1 MKWYNTKEKEREY
14 MYKLI
19 AIDLDGTLLNSYGEV
34 TKENEEAIQ
43 NAISKG
49 IQVVLASG
57 RPIMSVKNLANQ
69 INANNYII
77 CGNGAVLYDI
87 QNEQIIYDRF
97 LDKSKVLQIVK
108 ICEENSIYYNLYT
121 DKMIIAKGLNHN
133 VLFYN
138 KENLNKPEEKK
149 TRINIV
155 EDIYKY
161 VEERNDEN
169 YLKITI
175 CDDSKIIFDRI
186 IQKLRL
192 IKDVDV
198 LDVAHMSRKII
209 KDGTED
215 VSIQYYYTEITNSGV
230 DKWYAI
236 EDLMNKLSISK
247 SEVMAIGDNVNDKIM
262 IQNAGLGVV
271 MGNSAPY
278 IKEIADIVVSDN
290 DNSGVAEA
298 INNNID

>member
-1 MKWYNTKEKEREY
+1 

-19 AIDLDGTLLNSYGEV
+19 AIDIDGTLLNSYGEV
-34 TKENEEAIQ
+34 TDENKNAIQ

-49 IQVVLASG
+49 AEVILASG
-57 RPIMSVKNLANQ
+57 RPIMSVKNLANEL
-69 INANNYII
+69 NANNYII
-77 CGNGAVLYDI
+77 CGNGAIMYDM
-87 QNEQIIYDRF
+87 QKEQILYNKF
-97 LDKSKVLQIVK
+97 LDKSKVLQIIK

-121 DKMIIAKGLNHN
+121 DNMILTNGLNYN

-149 TRINIV
+149 TKINIV
-155 EDIYKY
+155 NDIYKY
-161 VEERNDEN
+161 VEEKQDEN

-175 CDDSKIIFDRI
+175 CDNSKIIFDRI
-186 IQKLRL
+186 IQKLKT
-192 IKDVDV
+192 IKDIDV
-198 LDVAHMSRKII
+198 LDVAHMSRKMI

-215 VSIQYYYTEITNSGV
+215 VLVEYYYTEISNVGV

-236 EDLMNKLSISK
+236 EELMNKLGITSN
-247 SEVMAIGDNVNDKIM
+247 EVMAIGDNVNDKIM
-262 IQNAGLGVV
+262 IENAGLGVV

-278 IKEIADIVVSDN
+278 IKEIADIVVADN

-298 INNNID
+298 INGNI